1 MGSESLS
8 KKFCSCIKKVSKTV
22 KRVRKD
28 STRESAAIAICTVK
42 YLWYYTLALKT
53 KVRTLKRVL
62 TLVLDGTKAVLQTRG
77 KTLKRF
83 KCRGKGAFLKT
94 RSI

>member
-8 KKFCSCIKKVSKTV
+8 KKFCRCIKKVSKTV

-28 STRESAAIAICTVK
+28 STRESAAIAICT
-42 YLWYYTLALKT
+42 
-53 KVRTLKRVL
+53 
-62 TLVLDGTKAVLQTRG
+62 KAVLQTRG

-94 RSI
+94 RTI